1 MNVVSSPPR
10 GARAAPLRA
19 VALAAVGWNL
29 FGVVQF
35 VQSLRNTPESLERM
49 GMAPEAARV
58 YASYPTWMTAAFAVG
73 VFGGLAGSILLGLG
87 RRVAVP
93 VFAASLAGYLVLYVG
108 DVTEGVFAA
117 VGPSQVVIL
126 TTVVAIALGLWSWSR
141 HLARRS
147 ALA

>member
-1 MNVVSSPPR
+1 MNVLSSTPR
-10 GARAAPLRA
+10 GARAAPALA
-19 VALAAVGWNL
+19 VALGAVAWNL

-35 VQSLRNTPESLERM
+35 FQSLRNTPQSLEAM

-58 YASYPTWMTAAFAVG
+58 YASYPMWMTAAFAVG
-73 VFGGLAGSILLGLG
+73 VFGGLAGSVLLGLR

-93 VFAASLAGYLVLYVG
+93 VFAASLAGYAVLYAG

-117 VGPSQVVIL
+117 VGPSQVLVL
-126 TTVVAIALGLWSWSR
+126 TTVVTIALGLWSWSR
-141 HLARRS
+141 HLVARG